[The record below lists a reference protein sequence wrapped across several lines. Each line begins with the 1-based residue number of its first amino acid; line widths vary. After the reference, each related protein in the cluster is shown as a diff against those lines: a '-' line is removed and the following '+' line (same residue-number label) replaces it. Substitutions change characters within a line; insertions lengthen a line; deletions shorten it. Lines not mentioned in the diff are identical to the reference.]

1 MTTEQNAP
9 DILTFEPNYIRASAG
24 KRFLNYFID
33 ILVFYALFFAIGIVI
48 ALLFPASLDSLG
60 DNDPG
65 FGLIDRI
72 ITLVIYAVY
81 MGLVEAIFKGKS
93 IGKLIT
99 QTRALNLDGT
109 RISVKTAF
117 ARGFSRAVPFCVFSA
132 LGTPCDPWQDRW
144 TNTMVVDEKQIH
156 TV

>member
-144 TNTMVVDEKQIH
+144 TNTMVVDEKQMH

>member
-156 TV
+156 AV

>member
-33 ILVFYALFFAIGIVI
+33 ILVFYALFFALGIVI

-156 TV
+156 AV